1 MAQIE
6 QLLKYQ
12 SEDEKL
18 LRLERETANS
28 DERKNYSQAKAF
40 LTKAP
45 EKLEGLEAKANE
57 LTKLL
62 EQLNKQYSDIY
73 ETLQD
78 FENLDELIDGG
89 ADISFYKKNV
99 LQITERLKSI
109 KAEVAALTKS
119 IKDADEEYQAMKKK
133 TIAVQKQYAE
143 YAETYKAYKESKL
156 AEMNAIKAQLEKL
169 AAGIAPDVMQ
179 RYLSKRN
186 ERIFPILCA
195 VSNGR
200 CSKCGTELSLSA
212 KEKIESGQPTECDNC
227 HRFLYKE
234 Q

>member
-28 DERKNYSQAKAF
+28 EERKNYSQAKAF

-45 EKLEGLEAKANE
+45 EKLEALDAKANE
-57 LTKLL
+57 LTRLL
-62 EQLNKQYSDIY
+62 EQLNKQYAEIA

-78 FENLDELIDGG
+78 FENLDELVDGG
-89 ADISFYKKNV
+89 ADVSFYKKNV

-109 KAEVAALTKS
+109 KAEVASLTKA
-119 IKDADEEYQAMKKK
+119 IKEADEEYQAMKKK

-156 AEMNAIKAQLEKL
+156 SGMNAIKRELEKI
-169 AAGIAPDVMQ
+169 AAGLAPEVLQ

-195 VSNGR
+195 VNNGR

-212 KEKIESGQPTECDNC
+212 KERIESGQPTECDNC
-227 HRFLYKE
+227 HRFLYK

>member
-89 ADISFYKKNV
+89 ADVTKADLDGHTALYYA
-99 LQITERLKSI
+99 TEAGFNDI
-109 KAEVAALTKS
+109 V
-119 IKDADEEYQAMKKK
+119 
-133 TIAVQKQYAE
+133 
-143 YAETYKAYKESKL
+143 
-156 AEMNAIKAQLEKL
+156 EKL
-169 AAGIAPDVMQ
+169 IIAGAE
-179 RYLSKRN
+179 N
-186 ERIFPILCA
+186 
-195 VSNGR
+195 
-200 CSKCGTELSLSA
+200 
-212 KEKIESGQPTECDNC
+212 
-227 HRFLYKE
+227 
-234 Q
+234 